1 VDAGVTEDSNP
12 YFIMEYV
19 DGVSVLEYCTQ
30 NQLGKGQKLQLF
42 RQLCGAIRF
51 AHRNLVV
58 HRDLKPNNVFVNNDG
73 QVKVLDFSIAKLLDP
88 GFSDQTFLQTRAG
101 TKLLSPTYCA
111 PEQFEMDPI
120 TTATDVY
127 TLGLVLYEI
136 LSGRKAMDG
145 KNKTLKEIQA
155 SICSPDFSQTLHL
168 QEDSELSAII
178 MKATRKEPSYRYES
192 AVQLLEDLERY
203 EKALPLIAQ
212 RDSVSYR
219 ITKFT
224 KRNYKA
230 VSIVL
235 IIIFGSLLFGNYHL
249 QQINE
254 QRELAELE
262 ADKATAV
269 TDYMVD
275 LFELANPK
283 KNVGDTLSVFDL
295 LELGKNRI
303 QNFENQPE
311 IRLRML
317 NTFGDAYLAIGDD
330 YTPYD
335 LYYLADSISGNI
347 FPSDHPEVFRSSLNL
362 GKYYVYWKNFK
373 SAYQVLKKTVEISEE
388 NSSIAPVD
396 RASAYTLFAKVLSQL
411 KPDSAETFLL
421 NATDIYNKDVDNNI
435 EGIIDTKVA
444 LGILYQSLEEY
455 DKARKIYIE
464 ADSLIQIK
472 NIEPIDHIIT
482 INNNLGHVHE
492 KLKAYDAAENYFK
505 KAYDLNVEIYGE
517 THHQSINIMGYIIS
531 LYAITGELKKL
542 DEYSKQLLNLVKKEY
557 GYEHW
562 RTAAQYTGITMV
574 NLRLGNEKL
583 ASEQINASTEIYKIV
598 LDPDHDWTIVNK
610 LTNSLIQLNYNRDQ
624 SSEKAFEV
632 ALKGV
637 SKIVSDNTISS
648 SGEANLRRN
657 MDYIESYASADLSQE
672 INRIRA
678 ILED

>member
-1 VDAGVTEDSNP
+1 MDGKRWEQVEQIIDQALDLPADQRRTFIRNKAGEDTELLQAAEKFLDSIDQANRTNFLEPGSLEKQELFEELQKDKSTAAEKYIGVRVGNFTIIEILGHGGMATVFKAERSDKSIQQSVAIKILHSSLHSQESLIRFRMEQEILANLNHPNIAHFVDAGVTEDSNP

-168 QEDSELSAII
+168 QENSELSAII

-192 AVQLLEDLERY
+192 ASQLLEDLERY

-275 LFELANPK
+275 LFEQANPK

-317 NTFGDAYLAIGDD
+317 NTFGDAYLA
-330 YTPYD
+330 
-335 LYYLADSISGNI
+335 
-347 FPSDHPEVFRSSLNL
+347 
-362 GKYYVYWKNFK
+362 
-373 SAYQVLKKTVEISEE
+373 
-388 NSSIAPVD
+388 
-396 RASAYTLFAKVLSQL
+396 
-411 KPDSAETFLL
+411 
-421 NATDIYNKDVDNNI
+421 
-435 EGIIDTKVA
+435 
-444 LGILYQSLEEY
+444 
-455 DKARKIYIE
+455 
-464 ADSLIQIK
+464 
-472 NIEPIDHIIT
+472 
-482 INNNLGHVHE
+482 
-492 KLKAYDAAENYFK
+492 
-505 KAYDLNVEIYGE
+505 
-517 THHQSINIMGYIIS
+517 
-531 LYAITGELKKL
+531 
-542 DEYSKQLLNLVKKEY
+542 
-557 GYEHW
+557 
-562 RTAAQYTGITMV
+562 
-574 NLRLGNEKL
+574 
-583 ASEQINASTEIYKIV
+583 
-598 LDPDHDWTIVNK
+598 
-610 LTNSLIQLNYNRDQ
+610 
-624 SSEKAFEV
+624 
-632 ALKGV
+632 
-637 SKIVSDNTISS
+637 
-648 SGEANLRRN
+648 
-657 MDYIESYASADLSQE
+657 
-672 INRIRA
+672 
-678 ILED
+678 